1 MVEPLER
8 PLSSYI
14 HTQYVTADENSSVA
28 EAVKILQPKNVEIII
43 VTSSLSSN
51 GKYVG
56 IVTDSDILEKVVMK
70 GEDSDLVF
78 LKSIMTSPIITLP
91 SSSTVRQAIKVMR
104 AHNIKH
110 LPVTDSTNNNEEE
123 KKIIGTV
130 TQEYLAE
137 VIRIAIIE
145 KTFRSYRKIIREH
158 YKPIFANV
166 AIIMQ
171 FTGLLMVV
179 PALLGTIWGEWESS
193 IGIYLAFVGMSLTGY
208 IMNTFGEKSPLNLK
222 QSSIVVVLS
231 FVLLSLFGSLP
242 YMYINPFWE
251 GIDFFSLFA
260 SSFLESASGFTTT
273 GLSTIIHPEN
283 LPDSFS
289 FYRSYTLWVGG
300 LSFVYLVMALYY
312 PETKL
317 AGMRHLL
324 GGGILRFKQLLSTIS
339 VIFAIYTAIL
349 ILLLFIFGHI
359 NILDSIS
366 LSFATLSSGG
376 FVPTST
382 ILNSVNSITLAII
395 MAGMIIAALP
405 FAFHFGIFSKEI
417 EATKEVK
424 EILVFIILI
433 TICIVLFLFIE
444 SSFSKNEWLPSVFHV
459 ISASTTT
466 GFQFIDLSQI
476 SPSGKV
482 LLIVLMLI
490 GGTAFSTAGGIKTA
504 RLILIFQKLINYK
517 ENATTFNE
525 DKNHNH
531 KNNNKNNNQPTFISS
546 TAIQF
551 RKRIK
556 PLYKSNYKAKK
567 LQKNNDKQSMSMVPL
582 DKHKFNILSDKAFRE
597 AIFVVVLFIL
607 FTMVTAIC
615 IYYLNINTKNNSFI
629 DVIFETAS
637 TVSNGGLS
645 AGITT
650 MNLDSFSKLILSLN
664 MIMGRF
670 EIIAILYIFIS
681 KLRR

>member
-14 HTQYVTADENSSVA
+14 HTQFVTADENSSVA
-28 EAVKILQPKNVEIII
+28 EAVKILQPKNVEIIL
-43 VTSSLSSN
+43 VTSSTN
-51 GKYVG
+51 GGKYVG

-91 SSSTVRQAIKVMR
+91 SSSTVRQAIQLMR
-104 AHNIKH
+104 THKIKH
-110 LPVTDSTNNNEEE
+110 LPVTDSTRNLEGE
-123 KKIIGTV
+123 IIGTV
-130 TQEYLAE
+130 TQQYLAE
-137 VIRIAIIE
+137 VIRIAVIE

-158 YKPIFANV
+158 YKPIFANL
-166 AIIMQ
+166 AIILQ

-179 PALLGTIWGEWESS
+179 PALLGTFLGEWQSS

-208 IMNTFGEKSPLNLK
+208 IMNTLGEKSPLNLK

-251 GIDFFSLFA
+251 GIDPFSLFA
-260 SSFLESASGFTTT
+260 SSLLESTSGFTTT

-283 LPDSFS
+283 LSDSFS
-289 FYRSYTLWVGG
+289 FYRSYTEWVGG

-317 AGMRHLL
+317 AGMKYFL
-324 GGGILRFKQLLSTIS
+324 GSGILRFKQLLSTIS
-339 VIFAIYTAIL
+339 IIFVVYTTIFVLL
-349 ILLLFIFGHI
+349 IFIFGHI

-366 LSFATLSSGG
+366 LSFATLATGG

-382 ILNSVNSITLAII
+382 ILTSENSITLAII
-395 MAGMIIAALP
+395 MGGMIIAALP
-405 FAFHFGIFSKEI
+405 FAFHFGIFSKNV

-424 EILVFIILI
+424 EILIFLIILTLFI
-433 TICIVLFLFIE
+433 FLFMLIE
-444 SSFSKNEWLPSVFHV
+444 PSFTENDWLSSVFHI

-466 GFQFIDLSQI
+466 GFQYLNLSHLSI
-476 SPSGKV
+476 NGKI
-482 LLIVLMLI
+482 LLIIVMLI
-490 GGTAFSTAGGIKTA
+490 GGTAFSTAGGLKIA
-504 RLILIFQKLINYK
+504 RLLLIFEKLVNSK
-517 ENATTFNE
+517 KFTSS
-525 DKNHNH
+525 H
-531 KNNNKNNNQPTFISS
+531 NNKHLYNRQQQHPVISA

-551 RKRIK
+551 RKKIEQTF
-556 PLYKSNYKAKK
+556 KSYYQEKILKSSN
-567 LQKNNDKQSMSMVPL
+567 KQLRSSSNVPL
-582 DKHKFNILSDKAFRE
+582 DKYKFNILSDKAFKE
-597 AIFVVVLFIL
+597 ALFVVLLYIL
-607 FTMVTAIC
+607 FTMITALC
-615 IYYLNINTKNNSFI
+615 IYYLGENKIIFI
-629 DVIFETAS
+629 DAVFEAATTIS
-637 TVSNGGLS
+637 NNGLTV
-645 AGITT
+645 GITT
-650 MNLDSFSKLILSLN
+650 MDLNSISKLLLSFN

-681 KLRR
+681 KLRK

>member
-1 MVEPLER
+1 MVEPLDR

-14 HTQYVTADENSSVA
+14 HTQFVTADENAPVA
-28 EAVKILQPKNVEIII
+28 EAVKALQSKHVDIIL
-43 VTSSLSSN
+43 VTSN
-51 GKYVG
+51 GKYAG

-70 GEDSDLVF
+70 GEDSDLIF

-91 SSSTVRQAIKVMR
+91 SSSTVREAIKVMR
-104 AHNIKH
+104 SNKIKH
-110 LPVTDSTNNNEEE
+110 LPVTDSTDNDDEG

-137 VIRIAIIE
+137 VIRIAVIE

-166 AIIMQ
+166 AIILQ
-171 FTGLLMVV
+171 FSGLLMVV
-179 PALLGTIWGEWESS
+179 PALLGTVLGEWQSS

-208 IMNTFGEKSPLNLK
+208 VMNTLGEKSPLNLK

-251 GIDFFSLFA
+251 GIDSFSLFA
-260 SSFLESASGFTTT
+260 SSFLESTSGFTTT
-273 GLSTIIHPEN
+273 GISTILHPEN

-289 FYRSYTLWVGG
+289 FYRSYTEWVGG

-317 AGMRHLL
+317 AGMKQFL
-324 GGGILRFKQLLSTIS
+324 GSGILRFKQLLSTIS
-339 VIFAIYTAIL
+339 IIFVVYALIM
-349 ILLLFIFGHI
+349 ILLLYSFGQV

-366 LSFATLSSGG
+366 LSFTTLTTGG

-382 ILNSVNSITLAII
+382 ILNSENSNTLIII
-395 MAGMIIAALP
+395 MGGMIIAALP
-405 FAFHFGIFSKEI
+405 FSFHFGIFSKYVHAMREI
-417 EATKEVK
+417 K
-424 EILVFIILI
+424 EILVFIILL
-433 TICIVLFLFIE
+433 TIGIFLFILIE
-444 SSFSKNEWLPSVFHV
+444 PSFSESDWLSSVFHV

-466 GFQFIDLSQI
+466 GFQFLDLSHL
-476 SPSGKV
+476 SDNGK
-482 LLIVLMLI
+482 LLIIVLMLI
-490 GGTAFSTAGGIKTA
+490 GGTAFSTAGGIKIA
-504 RLILIFQKLINYK
+504 RLLLIFNRLI
-517 ENATTFNE
+517 
-525 DKNHNH
+525 
-531 KNNNKNNNQPTFISS
+531 NNKNKKSIYYFNNKNSTSLPPLISA

-551 RKRIK
+551 RKRIPQTLK
-556 PLYKSNYKAKK
+556 SYYQEKVAKSN
-567 LQKNNDKQSMSMVPL
+567 KQITCDVPL
-582 DKHKFNILSDKAFRE
+582 DKYKFNLLSDKAFRE
-597 AIFVVVLFIL
+597 AVFVIVLYIL
-607 FTMVTAIC
+607 FTIITALC
-615 IYYLNINTKNNSFI
+615 IYFLEDNNNNKFI
-629 DVIFETAS
+629 DVVFEAT
-637 TVSNGGLS
+637 TTISNNGLS
-645 AGITT
+645 VGVIN
-650 MNLDSFSKLILSLN
+650 MDLNSISKLILSFN

>member
-14 HTQYVTADENSSVA
+14 HTQFVSADENSSVA
-28 EAVKILQPKNVEIII
+28 EAVKILQPKNVEIIL
-43 VTSSLSSN
+43 VTSSSN
-51 GKYVG
+51 EYYVG

-70 GEDSDLVF
+70 GEDSDLIS
-78 LKSIMTSPIITLP
+78 LKSIMSSPIITLP
-91 SSSTVRQAIKVMR
+91 SSSTVRQAIQLMR
-104 AHNIKH
+104 IHKIKH
-110 LPVTDSTNNNEEE
+110 LPVTDNTNKE
-123 KKIIGTV
+123 KIIGTV
-130 TQEYLAE
+130 TLEYLAE
-137 VIRIAIIE
+137 AIRIAVIE

-171 FTGLLMVV
+171 FTGLLMII
-179 PALLGTIWGEWESS
+179 PALLGTIWGEWQSS

-208 IMNTFGEKSPLNLK
+208 IMNTLGEKSPLNLK

-242 YMYINPFWE
+242 YMYINPFWD

-260 SSFLESASGFTTT
+260 SSFLESTSGFTTT

-283 LPDSFS
+283 LPESFS

-349 ILLLFIFGHI
+349 ILLFIIFGHI
-359 NILDSIS
+359 NIFDSIS

-382 ILNSVNSITLAII
+382 ILNSVNSSTLIII
-395 MAGMIIAALP
+395 MGGMIIAALP

-417 EATKEVK
+417 EATKEIK

-444 SSFSKNEWLPSVFHV
+444 SSFSKNEWLSSVFHV

-466 GFQFIDLSQI
+466 GFQFIELSHI
-476 SPSGKV
+476 STSGKI

-490 GGTAFSTAGGIKTA
+490 GGTAFSTAGGIKIA
-504 RLILIFQKLINYK
+504 RIILIFHKLINYK
-517 ENATTFNE
+517 QNTTTFH

-531 KNNNKNNNQPTFISS
+531 NNSQPTFISS

-556 PLYKSNYKAKK
+556 PFYKSNYKAKK
-567 LQKNNDKQSMSMVPL
+567 LQKNNDTLSMSMVFL
-582 DKHKFNILSDKAFRE
+582 DKYKYHILSDKAFRE
-597 AIFVVVLFIL
+597 AVFVVVLFIL
-607 FTMVTAIC
+607 FTMITAIC
-615 IYYLNINTKNNSFI
+615 VYYLNINTKNINFI
-629 DVIFETAS
+629 NVIFETAS
-637 TVSNGGLS
+637 TISNTGLS

-650 MNLDSFSKLILSLN
+650 MHLDSFSKLILSFN

-681 KLRR
+681 KLRV

>member
-14 HTQYVTADENSSVA
+14 HTQFVTADENSSVA
-28 EAVKILQPKNVEIII
+28 EAVKILQPKNVEIIL
-43 VTSSLSSN
+43 VTSSSN

-104 AHNIKH
+104 AHKIKH
-110 LPVTDSTNNNEEE
+110 LPVTDSTNNNNEEG
-123 KKIIGTV
+123 KIIGTV

-137 VIRIAIIE
+137 VIRIAVIE

-166 AIIMQ
+166 AIILQ
-171 FTGLLMVV
+171 FAGLLMVV
-179 PALLGTIWGEWESS
+179 PALLGTFLGELQSS

-208 IMNTFGEKSPLNLK
+208 IMNTLGEKSPLNLK

-251 GIDFFSLFA
+251 GIDPFSLFA
-260 SSFLESASGFTTT
+260 SSLLESTSGFTTT

-283 LPDSFS
+283 LSDSFS
-289 FYRSYTLWVGG
+289 FYRSYTEWVGG

-317 AGMRHLL
+317 AGMKYFL
-324 GGGILRFKQLLSTIS
+324 GSGILRFKQLLSTIS
-339 VIFAIYTAIL
+339 IIFVVYTTIFVLL
-349 ILLLFIFGHI
+349 IFIFGHI

-366 LSFATLSSGG
+366 LSFATLATGG

-382 ILNSVNSITLAII
+382 ILTSENSITLAII
-395 MAGMIIAALP
+395 MGGMIIAALP
-405 FAFHFGIFSKEI
+405 FAFHFGIFSKNV

-424 EILVFIILI
+424 EILIFLIIL
-433 TICIVLFLFIE
+433 TIFIFLFMLIE
-444 SSFSKNEWLPSVFHV
+444 PSFTENDWLSSMFHV

-466 GFQFIDLSQI
+466 GFQYLNLSHLSI
-476 SPSGKV
+476 NGKI
-482 LLIVLMLI
+482 LLIIVMLI
-490 GGTAFSTAGGIKTA
+490 GGTAFSTAGGLKIA
-504 RLILIFQKLINYK
+504 RLLLIFEKLVNSK
-517 ENATTFNE
+517 KFTSS
-525 DKNHNH
+525 H
-531 KNNNKNNNQPTFISS
+531 NNKQLYNRQQQHPVISA

-551 RKRIK
+551 RKK
-556 PLYKSNYKAKK
+556 VEQTFKSYYQEKILKSSN
-567 LQKNNDKQSMSMVPL
+567 KQSRSTSNVPL
-582 DKHKFNILSDKAFRE
+582 DKYKFNILSDKAFKE
-597 AIFVVVLFIL
+597 ALFVVLLYIL
-607 FTMVTAIC
+607 FTMITALC
-615 IYYLNINTKNNSFI
+615 IYYLGENKIIFI
-629 DVIFETAS
+629 DAVFEAATTIS
-637 TVSNGGLS
+637 NNGLTV
-645 AGITT
+645 GITT
-650 MNLDSFSKLILSLN
+650 MDLNSISKLLLSFN

-681 KLRR
+681 KLRK

>member
-14 HTQYVTADENSSVA
+14 HTQFVTADENSSVA
-28 EAVKILQPKNVEIII
+28 EAVKILQPKNVEIIL
-43 VTSSLSSN
+43 VTSSSN
-51 GKYVG
+51 EYYVG

-70 GEDSDLVF
+70 GEDSDLIS
-78 LKSIMTSPIITLP
+78 LKSIMSSPIITLP
-91 SSSTVRQAIKVMR
+91 SSSTVRQAIQLMR
-104 AHNIKH
+104 VHKIKH
-110 LPVTDSTNNNEEE
+110 LPVTDSTNKE
-123 KKIIGTV
+123 KIIGTV
-130 TQEYLAE
+130 TLEYLAE
-137 VIRIAIIE
+137 AIRIAVIE

-171 FTGLLMVV
+171 FTGLLMII
-179 PALLGTIWGEWESS
+179 PALLGTLWGEWQSS

-208 IMNTFGEKSPLNLK
+208 IMNTLGEKSPLNLK

-242 YMYINPFWE
+242 YMYINPFWD

-260 SSFLESASGFTTT
+260 GSFLESTSGFTTT

-283 LPDSFS
+283 LPESFS

-349 ILLLFIFGHI
+349 ILLFIIFGHI

-366 LSFATLSSGG
+366 LSFGTLSSGG

-382 ILNSVNSITLAII
+382 ILNSVNSSTLIII
-395 MAGMIIAALP
+395 MGGMIIAALP

-417 EATKEVK
+417 EATKEIK

-444 SSFSKNEWLPSVFHV
+444 SSFSKNEWLSSIFHV

-466 GFQFIDLSQI
+466 GFQFIDLSHI
-476 SPSGKV
+476 STSGKI

-490 GGTAFSTAGGIKTA
+490 GGTAFSTAGGIKIA
-504 RLILIFQKLINYK
+504 RIILIFHKLINYK
-517 ENATTFNE
+517 ENTTTFY

-531 KNNNKNNNQPTFISS
+531 NNNHHNNSQPTFISS

-556 PLYKSNYKAKK
+556 PFYKSNYKAKK
-567 LQKNNDKQSMSMVPL
+567 LQKNSDKLSMSMVPL
-582 DKHKFNILSDKAFRE
+582 DKYKFHILSDKAFRE

-615 IYYLNINTKNNSFI
+615 IYYLNINTKNTNFI
-629 DVIFETAS
+629 NVIFETAS
-637 TVSNGGLS
+637 SVSNTGLS

-650 MNLDSFSKLILSLN
+650 MHLDSFSKLILSFN

-681 KLRR
+681 KLRV

>member
-14 HTQYVTADENSSVA
+14 HTQFVTADENSSVA
-28 EAVKILQPKNVEIII
+28 EAVKILQPKNVEIIL
-43 VTSSLSSN
+43 VTSSSN
-51 GKYVG
+51 EYYVG

-70 GEDSDLVF
+70 GEDSDLIS
-78 LKSIMTSPIITLP
+78 LKSIMSSPIKTLP
-91 SSSTVRQAIKVMR
+91 SSSTVRQAIQLMR
-104 AHNIKH
+104 VHKIKH
-110 LPVTDSTNNNEEE
+110 LPVTDSTNKE
-123 KKIIGTV
+123 KIIGTV
-130 TQEYLAE
+130 TLEYLAE
-137 VIRIAIIE
+137 AIRIAVIE

-171 FTGLLMVV
+171 FTGLLMII
-179 PALLGTIWGEWESS
+179 PALLGTFWGEWQSS

-208 IMNTFGEKSPLNLK
+208 IMNTLGEKSPLNLK

-242 YMYINPFWE
+242 YMYINPFWD

-260 SSFLESASGFTTT
+260 GSFLESTSGFTTT

-283 LPDSFS
+283 LPESFS

-349 ILLLFIFGHI
+349 ILLFVIFGHI

-366 LSFATLSSGG
+366 LSFGTLSSGG

-382 ILNSVNSITLAII
+382 ILNSVNSSTLIII
-395 MAGMIIAALP
+395 MGGMIIAALP

-417 EATKEVK
+417 EATKEIQ

-444 SSFSKNEWLPSVFHV
+444 SSFSKNEWLSSIFHV

-466 GFQFIDLSQI
+466 GFQFIDLSHI
-476 SPSGKV
+476 STSGKI

-490 GGTAFSTAGGIKTA
+490 GGTAFSTAGGIKIA
-504 RLILIFQKLINYK
+504 RIILIFHKLINYK
-517 ENATTFNE
+517 ENTTTFY

-531 KNNNKNNNQPTFISS
+531 DNNHHNNSQPTFISS

-556 PLYKSNYKAKK
+556 PFYKSNYKAKK
-567 LQKNNDKQSMSMVPL
+567 LQKNSDKLSMSMVPL
-582 DKHKFNILSDKAFRE
+582 DKYKFHILSDKAFRE

-615 IYYLNINTKNNSFI
+615 IYYLNINTKNTNFI
-629 DVIFETAS
+629 NVIFETAS
-637 TVSNGGLS
+637 SVSNTGLS

-650 MNLDSFSKLILSLN
+650 MHLDSFSKLILSFN

-681 KLRR
+681 KLRV